1 MLADIEY
8 STLKSYSLNRLLH
21 NDGFDQPDAYIG
33 NINYT
38 SEHNLNRFFDR
49 AACNLRIYHR
59 TQESLY
65 YRNCRDWK
73 DLSGLCVRDRS
84 M

>member
-49 AACNLRIYHR
+49 AACNLRIYH
-59 TQESLY
+59 QNAGISLLPELPGLE
-65 YRNCRDWK
+65 RSIWSVR
-73 DLSGLCVRDRS
+73 SG
-84 M
+84 